1 MAEAILDLRLDT
13 VQPNRV
19 RLVYGVQNDYNSRYI
34 CARFTA
40 NGKPMDIEK
49 TAAVRINAK
58 RPDGKKDAFPGTVN
72 ADGTAKVP
80 VAQWMLEVP
89 GEVSASITAVTTSG
103 ALTTQEFYIM
113 AKASLWD
120 STGQPDPENPDKDVL
135 QTIIASENERVAAE
149 STRVANENARK
160 SAETARATAETKRIA
175 DEATRV
181 VNEAGR
187 VSAEEIR
194 REEFATWQD
203 EWGKISSFDK
213 RLENLEAAVSPEIV
227 TPVTDSTVAYTKTVP
242 NGAMPNAAV
251 CEVGG
256 MSYKCENL
264 ISFPYGDTTVTR
276 NGITWTVNADGSVTA
291 NGTATSDSNFN
302 LKKYG
307 YDDFIK
313 LNVGEACTLS
323 GYPSS
328 GLGKGY
334 IIIQDIS
341 YKQDALTEGTAT
353 TFTPKYNSYYMQI
366 KILSGKTVS
375 NLVIRPMLNK
385 GTTALPYQPYFTG
398 LRDSKVTAIESVGA
412 NMFGGDALAD
422 KLVAKGNAVKDEVNK
437 TVSYT
442 AENVSNVVLYD
453 KFKENTRYTF
463 FLYGYNEQDA
473 TLPNM
478 SVDYTD
484 GTTDTLQFYE
494 GVVYYISKAG
504 KTIKSFRGNW
514 NIGQTV
520 LYYEKCGVFKG
531 YVANENFAP
540 YFRESLPIP
549 GDALDGWGQGVNAQY
564 CNKIVL
570 DPLEGVKKYVTSAKK
585 VIFDGSDDET
595 IVLGQNG
602 ENNSLFNISI
612 ENGFDYSPAIANID
626 IPYKVTYDTSDEHW
640 YISVDFFTIVISNYK
655 ANTVAQLRTYLNQ
668 NPITCV
674 YGIATT
680 ETDVSAYF
688 TDDNL
693 LSVEAGGTITAVNEY
708 EQAVPFTIE
717 YTVKG
722 A

>member
-40 NGKPMDIEK
+40 NGKPIDIEK

-58 RPDGKKDAFPGTVN
+58 RPDGNKDAFPGTVN
-72 ADGTAKVP
+72 TDGTAKVP
-80 VAQWMLEVP
+80 VAQWMLDVP
-89 GEVSASITAVTTSG
+89 GEVIASITAVTTGG

-113 AKASLWD
+113 AKASIWD
-120 STGQPDPENPDKDVL
+120 STGEPSAENPDKDVL

-213 RLENLEAAVSPEIV
+213 RIENLEAAVSPGLV
-227 TPVTDSTVAYTKTVP
+227 TPTVDSTVAYSKTVP
-242 NGAMPNAAV
+242 KGVLPNAAV

-256 MSYKCENL
+256 MSYRCENL
-264 ISFPYGDTTVTR
+264 IPFPYGDTTVTR

-291 NGTATSDSNFN
+291 NGTATSDSYFN
-302 LKKYG
+302 LKKYS

-398 LRDSKVTAIESVGA
+398 LRDSKVTAVESVGVNCIPFPYSFSA
-412 NMFGGDALAD
+412 GTYNGVKLTINSDGTVALNGTATG
-422 KLVAKGNAVKDEVNK
+422 A
-437 TVSYT
+437 SYLLLRT
-442 AENVSNVVLYD
+442 
-453 KFKENTRYTF
+453 
-463 FLYGYNEQDA
+463 A
-473 TLPNM
+473 TLPA
-478 SVDYTD
+478 
-484 GTTDTLQFYE
+484 GTYYVSDSGENDWESRFYVGHSENYFKNSSFTLTEPTLVEFRIAIYE
-494 GVVYYISKAG
+494 
-504 KTIKSFRGNW
+504 SFSGTATLKPMVNRG
-514 NIGQTV
+514 TEA
-520 LYYEKCGVFKG
+520 LPYST
-531 YVANENFAP
+531 
-540 YFRESLPIP
+540 YFRATLPIP
-549 GDALDGWGQGVNAQY
+549 GDALDGWGQGVNAQFY
-564 CNKIVL
+564 NKIVL
-570 DPLEGVKKYVTSAKK
+570 DPADGVMKYRQICAKR
-585 VIFDGSDDET
+585 GYLAGDET
-595 IVLGQNG
+595 RVDVLTDGKNETVYIL
-602 ENNSLFNISI
+602 EN
-612 ENGFDYSPAIANID
+612 P
-626 IPYKVTYDTSDEHW
+626 V
-640 YISVDFFTIVISNYK
+640 
-655 ANTVAQLRTYLNQ
+655 
-668 NPITCV
+668 
-674 YGIATT
+674 
-680 ETDVSAYF
+680 ETDVSHLF

-693 LSVEAGGTITAVNEY
+693 LPVEAGGTITAVNEY

>member
-34 CARFTA
+34 CARFTV
-40 NGKPMDIEK
+40 NGKPIDIEK

-58 RPDGKKDAFPGTVN
+58 RPDGNKDAFPGTVN
-72 ADGTAKVP
+72 TDGTAKVP

-89 GEVSASITAVTTSG
+89 GEVSASITAVTTGG

-113 AKASLWD
+113 AKASIWD
-120 STGQPDPENPDKDVL
+120 STGEPSAETPDKDVL

-175 DEATRV
+175 DEAERV
-181 VNEAGR
+181 ANEAGR

-213 RLENLEAAVSPEIV
+213 RLENLEAAISPEIV

-291 NGTATSDSNFN
+291 NGTATSDSDFN
-302 LKKYG
+302 LKKYA

-398 LRDSKVTAIESVGA
+398 LRDSKVTAIESVGR
-412 NMFGGDALAD
+412 NIFGGLALAN
-422 KLVAKGNAVKDEVNK
+422 KIKEVAPSSTLNEQNK
-437 TVSYT
+437 TIEYYSYEVGEKKLFKGFKPNT
-442 AENVSNVVLYD
+442 QYTFILKGKSAEN
-453 KFKENTRYTF
+453 F
-463 FLYGYNEQDA
+463 
-473 TLPNM
+473 PNLG
-478 SVDYTD
+478 VAYTD
-484 GTTDTLQFYE
+484 GTFVSIPSFTTANTVETIRFVSN
-494 GVVYYISKAG
+494 GSKSIAN
-504 KTIKSFRGNW
+504 FDGNW
-514 NIGQTV
+514 SSGTTT
-520 LYYEKCGVFKG
+520 LYYEECGIFEGSVLTEDFS
-531 YVANENFAP
+531 P
-540 YFRESLPIP
+540 YFRETLSIP
-549 GDALDGWGQGVNAQY
+549 EAVQNLDGYGQGVNAQLY
-564 CNKIVL
+564 NKIVL
-570 DPLEGVKKYVTSAKK
+570 DPLEGVKKYRQVCAKRAYK
-585 VIFDGSDDET
+585 DGDEN
-595 IVLGQNG
+595 LAN
-602 ENNSLFNISI
+602 
-612 ENGFDYSPAIANID
+612 AITD
-626 IPYKVTYDTSDEHW
+626 GTKE
-640 YISVDFFTIVISNYK
+640 
-655 ANTVAQLRTYLNQ
+655 TVYEL
-668 NPITCV
+668 
-674 YGIATT
+674 ATPV
-680 ETDVSAYF
+680 ETDVSHLF

-693 LSVEAGGTITAVNEY
+693 LPVEAGGTITAVNEF
-708 EQAVPFTIE
+708 EHEVPFTVK
-717 YTVKG
+717 YTIKG